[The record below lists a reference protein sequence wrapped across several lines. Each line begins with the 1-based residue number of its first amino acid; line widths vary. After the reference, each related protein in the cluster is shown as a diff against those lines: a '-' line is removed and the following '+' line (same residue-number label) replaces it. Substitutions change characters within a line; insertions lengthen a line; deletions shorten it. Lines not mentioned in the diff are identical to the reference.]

1 MRRSMTRLLLSM
13 MAVLTLATSFSQM
26 GCYAEEVYRGPDG
39 RPYRHERWHD
49 EHVYQHEDGRW
60 YAHRGGNWVVVEGV
74 DIR

>member
-1 MRRSMTRLLLSM
+1 MKTMRRFLLAAF
-13 MAVLTLATSFSQM
+13 AVIALAGSFSQIA
-26 GCYAEEVYRGPDG
+26 CYAEEVYRGPDG
-39 RPYRHERWHD
+39 RAYRHERWHD

>member
-26 GCYAEEVYRGPDG
+26 GCYVEEVHRGRDG
-39 RPYRHERWHD
+39 RVYRHERWRE

-60 YAHRGGNWVVVEGV
+60 YANRNGNWVVVDDV